1 MCVTVRVR
9 TMGCGK
15 SRHRSPE
22 DSEVDLKNS
31 SKNSSAHNAKKRKLG
46 SEEKKTVEGE
56 KEVSERSNS
65 FKKISNGKSSKVKER
80 NEEIGVPLSDSQK
93 TASGA
98 AATGSSDKSNGA
110 TKTQNKTYL
119 LEVPN
124 EISKPESQTKS
135 SMRDFKSMTAS
146 KIIHVT
152 SSQIEFFKMLDE
164 KIEKGAEAEFLPS
177 GEGSEVSSVD
187 DVYRY

>member
-22 DSEVDLKNS
+22 DSEIDLKNS
-31 SKNSSAHNAKKRKLG
+31 SKNSSSHNAKKRKLG
-46 SEEKKTVEGE
+46 SDEKKTVEGE
-56 KEVSERSNS
+56 KEGAERSNS

-80 NEEIGVPLSDSQK
+80 NDDIGVPLSDSQG
-93 TASGA
+93 GA
-98 AATGSSDKSNGA
+98 VATGSIDKSNGA
-110 TKTQNKTYL
+110 TKPQNKTYL

-124 EISKPESQTKS
+124 EISKPETQTKS
-135 SMRDFKSMTAS
+135 SMRDFKSLTAS

-164 KIEKGAEAEFLPS
+164 KIEKGGDAEFLPS
-177 GEGSEVSSVD
+177 GEASEVSSVD